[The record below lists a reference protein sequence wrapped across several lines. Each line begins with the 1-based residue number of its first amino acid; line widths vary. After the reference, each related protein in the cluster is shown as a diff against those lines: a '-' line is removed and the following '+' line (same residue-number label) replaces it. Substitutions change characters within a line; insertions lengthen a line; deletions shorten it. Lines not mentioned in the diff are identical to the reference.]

1 MKKIV
6 LITGASKGI
15 GYAIAKRF
23 ADDKHIVVIN
33 YNKSKN
39 SALSLMNEIIAAGG
53 TAVCCKADV
62 SNANDSKNMIT
73 EIIDKFGSIDYLINN
88 AGISF
93 EGLLSDTTEEI
104 WNKIICT
111 NLTGVYN
118 CTKAVLPYMI
128 NQKKG
133 KIVNI
138 SSIWGICGASCEV
151 AYSASKSGVIG
162 FTKALAKEVGPS
174 GITVNC
180 IAPGI
185 IDTDMNN
192 NLTEKEKN
200 EFINDL
206 PISRMGKATDIA
218 DAVFFLCS
226 DSADYITGQVL
237 AVDGGYS
244 I

>member
-1 MKKIV
+1 MKKTV

-15 GYAIAKRF
+15 GAAIAKHF
-23 ADDKHIVVIN
+23 SNDNYNIIIN
-33 YNKSKN
+33 YNKSE
-39 SALSLMNEIIAAGG
+39 SPALSLKNEIAANGID
-53 TAVCCKADV
+53 VMCYKADV
-62 SNANDSKNMIT
+62 SSAFEVKQMVN
-73 EIIDKFGSIDYLINN
+73 EILLKFGYVDILINN

-93 EGLLSDTTEEI
+93 EGLLTDTDDKI
-104 WNKIICT
+104 WNDIIST

-118 CTKAVLPYMI
+118 CTKAVLPSMI
-128 NQKKG
+128 NKKNG
-133 KIVNI
+133 RIVNI

-174 GITVNC
+174 NITVNC
-180 IAPGI
+180 VAPGI

-192 NLTEKEKN
+192 CLSINDKN
-200 EFINDL
+200 DFVNDL
-206 PISRMGKATDIA
+206 PISRMGTVQDVAN
-218 DAVFFLCS
+218 AVYFLCS
-226 DSADYITGQVL
+226 DAAGYITGQTL